1 MERRLVWIERVWM
14 GGKAALVR
22 GDHWAVRVG
31 EYGIDCYEVQQEKKA
46 LSIKSTSEVDRG
58 FLDERGGVG
67 EDGSDVGEFCS
78 DKETQTARPIRGTL
92 TLSGVTSRTDEEIMD
107 FIRNWNRR
115 YQKYNLLSTN
125 CQKFAR
131 DLVEFLVG
139 GSYQPPCP
147 LPQGF

>member
-78 DKETQTARPIRGTL
+78 DKETQTAQCTANSWNFDSFWGDKQDGRGDTGFHPRL
-92 TLSGVTSRTDEEIMD
+92 EQKIPKVQSAQHQLSEVCKG
-107 FIRNWNRR
+107 
-115 YQKYNLLSTN
+115 
-125 CQKFAR
+125 
-131 DLVEFLVG
+131 
-139 GSYQPPCP
+139 PC
-147 LPQGF
+147 